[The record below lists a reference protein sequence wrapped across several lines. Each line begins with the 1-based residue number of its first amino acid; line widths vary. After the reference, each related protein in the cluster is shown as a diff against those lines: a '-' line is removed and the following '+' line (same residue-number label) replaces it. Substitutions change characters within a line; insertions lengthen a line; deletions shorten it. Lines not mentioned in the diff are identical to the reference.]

1 MCKLRCETAGAQ
13 GVLQPHKS
21 WIPVLDLIWMYEILS
36 KLITFEAKA
45 AGYNV
50 LVLEDYSCQ
59 GYKEQ
64 YETSISCSI
73 HIYLFH
79 LRRQAKQI
87 VNMT

>member
-1 MCKLRCETAGAQ
+1 MCKLRRVTAGAQ

-21 WIPVLDLIWMYEILS
+21 WIPVIDLVWMYEVLP
-36 KLITFEAKA
+36 KLIKFEAKA
-45 AGYNV
+45 AGHYV

-64 YETSISCSI
+64 SETSISCI
-73 HIYLFH
+73 HIY